1 METQC
6 EYLSFISGLLVKTRH
21 EKGENVFDFYLPN
34 GKIQIRTV
42 FTYKKA
48 KVFAEGVSAGRKLG
62 DQNAIV

>member
-21 EKGENVFDFYLPN
+21 EKGQNVFDFYLPD
-34 GKIQIRTV
+34 GKIQVKTV
-42 FTYKKA
+42 FTYPKA
-48 KVFAEGVSAGRKLG
+48 KLFAEGVSAGRKLG